1 MTDNVEN
8 INSNVVDNIVLGN
21 VSKARDVIHDILK
34 SKISGEIEDHKKEF
48 AASIFADDTDT
59 VDDTLEVDTV
69 VDEPEEVETDSVDE
83 PEKEA

>member
-59 VDDTLEVDTV
+59 VDTV